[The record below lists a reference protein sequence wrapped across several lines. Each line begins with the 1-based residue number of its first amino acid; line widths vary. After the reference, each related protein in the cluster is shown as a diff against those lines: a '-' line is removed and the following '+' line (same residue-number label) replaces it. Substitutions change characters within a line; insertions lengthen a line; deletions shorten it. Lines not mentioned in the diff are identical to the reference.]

1 MAFTAETNLELNQE
15 IVFRTNKDGTIVVMK
30 MDDDEVFYKIDGV
43 AAEIWQKI
51 SEKESNLGKIANTI
65 SAEYSVPAQKIIDD
79 AQIFLEKIASLKLI
93 SIQ

>member
-1 MAFTAETNLELNQE
+1 MIFTAEKNFSLNPE

-51 SEKESNLGKIANTI
+51 AEKQSNLGMIANTL
-65 SAEYSVPAQKIIDD
+65 AGQYEVPAERIIDD
-79 AQIFLEKIASLKLI
+79 AQEFLGKVISLNLV
-93 SIQ
+93 SVH